1 MTPSLEREELDFI
14 FSLYKSDK
22 NAEPEANKPKHTQI
36 NDLQKVPRLDEQGV
50 SQYLI

>member
-1 MTPSLEREELDFI
+1 MTPSLEREEIDFI

-22 NAEPEANKPKHTQI
+22 NAESEATKSQHTQV
-36 NDLQKVPRLDEQGV
+36 NDLQKVPRLDVQGV

>member
-22 NAEPEANKPKHTQI
+22 NAEPEANKPQHTQVS
-36 NDLQKVPRLDEQGV
+36 DLQKVPRLDVQGV